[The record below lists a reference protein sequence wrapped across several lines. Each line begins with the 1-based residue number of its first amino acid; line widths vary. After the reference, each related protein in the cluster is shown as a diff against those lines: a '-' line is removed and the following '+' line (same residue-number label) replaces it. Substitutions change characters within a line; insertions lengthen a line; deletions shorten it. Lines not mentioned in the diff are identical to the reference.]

1 MRQVRRP
8 RVRVS
13 PQVQCGGALEV
24 EVKRVLNRPVSNS
37 AELSAINTPAVRN
50 LDSHC
55 GDVRAAVRVVVELK

>member
-1 MRQVRRP
+1 M
-8 RVRVS
+8 
-13 PQVQCGGALEV
+13 QCGGALEV
-24 EVKRVLNRPVSNS
+24 EVKRVLNRPVSKS